1 MDWPGISP
9 DLNPIE
15 NLWAALKK
23 EICKDKIITN
33 KRDLIENNIK
43 AWHNTHAL
51 DEIAKKCIASM
62 SQHIQ
67 NEIARKGG
75 FTKY

>member
-1 MDWPGISP
+1 MDWLGNSP
-9 DLNPIE
+9 DFNPIE
-15 NLWAALKK
+15 NVWAPLKK

-51 DEIAKKCIASM
+51 DDIAKKCIAIM
-62 SQHIQ
+62 PQRIQ
-67 NEIARKGG
+67 NGIPQKGE
-75 FTKY
+75 FTK